1 MTAIQTTETGASGRP
16 VSVMRIH
23 VLTTKPG
30 AISPDRHPA
39 FVYLAGLGSGSRR
52 TMRQALDVIAGIVS
66 GGVLDAE
73 AMNWQ
78 ALEYQHTTAIRSAL
92 AERYASTTATKMLAA
107 LRGVLK
113 EAWRL
118 GLVDAETYRRAS
130 DLPCIRGERLPRGR
144 ALTTGEIRGLFQ
156 VCGED
161 PSPAGSRDS
170 ALFAVLYGAGL
181 RRSEVVNLNL
191 EDFDP
196 ESGALT
202 VRQAKG
208 RKDRLGYASN
218 GAHSALDAWLA
229 VRGAEPGP
237 LFLPIDKGG
246 RIHHRRMTDQAVLVV
261 LRKRAG
267 QAGVSRFS
275 PHDLRR
281 TFISDLLDHGAD
293 LSTVQQLAGHA
304 SVTTTQ
310 RYDRRG
316 ERTKRKAADLLH
328 VPYVGATGRKDGSD
342 GSE

>member
-1 MTAIQTTETGASGRP
+1 MTATYPIPTTGKGASGRP
-16 VSVMRIH
+16 VSVMRM
-23 VLTTKPG
+23 VLPATNTVPLP
-30 AISPDRHPA
+30 ADQHPA
-39 FVYLAGLGSGSRR
+39 FTYLAGLSQGSRR

-73 AMNWQ
+73 TMNWP

-92 AERYASTTATKMLAA
+92 AERYAPSTASKILAA

-118 GLVDAETYRRAS
+118 GLMDAETYRRAS
-130 DLPCIRGERLPRGR
+130 DLPGIRGERLPRGR
-144 ALTTGEIRGLFQ
+144 ALTTGELRSLFR
-156 VCGED
+156 VCGDD
-161 PSPAGSRDS
+161 PTPAGARD
-170 ALFAVLYGAGL
+170 AAMLAVLYGAGL
-181 RRSEVVNLNL
+181 RRSEVVNLDL
-191 EDFDP
+191 EDYDP

-218 GAHSALDAWLA
+218 GAQAALDAWLN
-229 VRGAEPGP
+229 VRGGESGP
-237 LFLPIDKGG
+237 LFLPIDKGE

-267 QAGVSRFS
+267 QAGVTRFS

-293 LSTVQQLAGHA
+293 LVTVQQLAGHA
-304 SVTTTQ
+304 NVSTTA

-316 ERTKRKAADLLH
+316 EKAKRKAADLLH
-328 VPYVGATGRKDGSD
+328 VPYAGAAP
-342 GSE
+342 